1 MPVSERFEVTIEK
14 IVAGGDGLA
23 RHEGRVVFVP
33 QSAPGDCLVVEVIEG
48 KRDYLRARIVEVK
61 EASAHRRQ
69 APCTYYV
76 SCGGCSLMHLQI
88 GAQHD
93 VKKRILVE
101 SFYRQGHLDVEDLI
115 TVHSAQEAG
124 YRLRAR
130 FHVRP
135 SRHGTIVGFNERGSR
150 RLVDI
155 ARCLQISPEANNV
168 LEKTRGWM
176 AVTPA
181 AGFDTFEILESNKGP
196 VGADTGRILLNF
208 VVKDNRGL
216 PRRELE
222 ELKEV
227 ARLGGVVVSASEGKS
242 KHWRYSNG
250 RSAIVH
256 GLGGIDYRVSAGSF
270 FQVNRYLLEKL
281 VDEAASS
288 MTIGGARVTDLYCG
302 VGLFTLPLAKLARSV
317 TGVESSASAVA
328 DAWANASSARL
339 DNVDFIESSAG
350 DYAKKVGFEGVDMV
364 VADPPRGGLDPWV
377 VDAVRENPLQ
387 ELRYISCDPPAL
399 GRDAG
404 QLVRA
409 GLSLERLV
417 LLDLFP
423 NTHHFETVAI
433 FRRLDP

>member
-1 MPVSERFEVTIEK
+1 
-14 IVAGGDGLA
+14 
-23 RHEGRVVFVP
+23 
-33 QSAPGDCLVVEVIEG
+33 
-48 KRDYLRARIVEVK
+48 
-61 EASAHRRQ
+61 
-69 APCTYYV
+69 
-76 SCGGCSLMHLQI
+76 MHLQI

-93 VKKRILVE
+93 VKRRILVE
-101 SFYRQGHLDVEDLI
+101 SLYRQGHLEVKDLI
-115 TVHSAQEAG
+115 TVHSAQESG

-130 FHVRP
+130 FHVGR
-135 SRHGTIVGFNERGSR
+135 SRRGTVVGFNERGSR

-155 ARCLQISPEANNV
+155 AKCLQISPEANSV

-176 AVTPA
+176 MEARA
-181 AGFDTFEILESNKGP
+181 ARFVTFELLESNKGSVEVDP
-196 VGADTGRILLNF
+196 GRFLLHF

-222 ELKEV
+222 ELKE
-227 ARLGGVVVSASEGKS
+227 AACLGGVVVSGSEGNSTNWHYTK
-242 KHWRYSNG
+242 G

-256 GLGGIDYRVSAGSF
+256 GVGGIDYRVSAGSF
-270 FQVNRYLLEKL
+270 FQINRYLLEKL

-288 MTIGGARVTDLYCG
+288 TTVGDARVIDLYCG

-317 TGVESSASAVA
+317 TGVESSASAIA
-328 DAWANASSARL
+328 DARANVSSAGL

-350 DYAKKVGFEGVDMV
+350 DYAKKVGFEGVNMV
-364 VADPPRGGLDPWV
+364 VADPPRGGLHPRV
-377 VDAVRENPLQ
+377 VDAVAEHRPQ

-409 GLSLERLV
+409 GLSLKRLV